1 MFQALIYLTEAEAL
15 SRQLEEE
22 TNFWP
27 KSVLFRA
34 HALVLL
40 KQHKT
45 FKRDMKSTGLSPE
58 QMTVYEFFRSNL
70 EFLKVS
76 VANLLLTQI
85 ADIRP

>member
-1 MFQALIYLTEAEAL
+1 M
-15 SRQLEEE
+15 SRQVEEDS
-22 TNFWP
+22 NFAARN
-27 KSVLFRA
+27 VLFRA

-58 QMTVYEFFRSNL
+58 MTTMYEFFRSNL

-76 VANLLLTQI
+76 LNVLKQ
-85 ADIRP
+85 